1 METFFASTSPARMVI
16 DWEDVNGHS
25 SRFEVQRAAGD
36 ELAASRGSDSQ
47 VHSHSV
53 CVMDGGSTVVARR
66 RYYSQA
72 AGDFTYEIGC
82 QIGVGPN
89 NRAAH
94 YWGMA
99 FNFAAGANVMGNGA
113 TRPNA
118 KAKAKT
124 KAKAKAITAKAKAKA
139 KAIAAKA
146 KPKAQAL
153 PKPRTRPHEV
163 I

>member
-1 METFFASTSPARMVI
+1 MAMDTFFAVTSPARMVI
-16 DWEDVNGHS
+16 DWQDVDGHC

-36 ELAASRGSDSQ
+36 QLAASRGSDSR
-47 VHSHSV
+47 VHGHSV
-53 CVMDGGSTVVARR
+53 GIMDGGSTVVARR
-66 RYYSQA
+66 RYHSQA

-94 YWGMA
+94 FWGMG
-99 FNFAAGANVMGNGA
+99 FAARADVTGGGA
-113 TRPNA
+113 TSPRA
-118 KAKAKT
+118 KAKAKF
-124 KAKAKAITAKAKAKA
+124 KAKAKA
-139 KAIAAKA
+139 KAIAARAKVRAKA

-153 PKPRTRPHEV
+153 AKPRARPQEG